1 MGVVASAHGRIEVDP
16 DVLINAGKRV
26 ESLGTQLAML
36 SDSLGA
42 ALGGGIASG
51 ADTAGLS
58 FGLQYGRIADDF
70 AKTLAMAANSY
81 LGVGRMLQATGYN
94 YRNADAASTIGGQG
108 PTGGVGPA
116 PAEKV
121 AADLPTGP
129 NGVMVPP
136 PGKWY
141 LVEPLLQ
148 ALPGLGLI
156 AGTAMSWPSGHSAMM
171 NVLAAQWRNFSTGF
185 AIFQSELNALK
196 PAVAAQHIPEGDK
209 ISEAFD
215 NLGTAMSH
223 LTDTA
228 TTTAQ
233 KISDFAKQVQQV
245 QDAIRRL
252 LDRLSLSGL
261 WDTVTDFFTGDGMK
275 VLREVARD
283 VSTVLGNFQRQVE
296 GIVGLLTELKEV
308 ISDAADAFQKWI
320 RPVLVA
326 QFGDDV
332 GNFLADAVTL
342 YTDFQVGVANG
353 LINTVS
359 GVVSMADPA
368 MWQGLAEKAWEVA
381 NDPSKAPG
389 VLAEMG
395 KQFIALDQWKGDHPG
410 RGAGEAAFNIGSLFV
425 PGGAL
430 SKTGSVAKSL
440 NMTRRVLE
448 EGRLPKLREIGEWSR
463 GAPKFDGVGDLPG
476 GQGIPDVPEIR
487 PGAVPDSLIGPTAPH
502 GIDAPTTPRGLDSPH
517 GPAGPPDP
525 PGPQSTP
532 GGSHQGGGGNPPP
545 DPPGRSVPPSP
556 ADSGPSRVDGP
567 ASQPPSPP
575 SHTPGPTSHTP
586 EPSPSAPEAPPR
598 APEASPPAE
607 THGPA
612 GAPETPR
619 APEPSMHAPEAGSH
633 APETGSHAPE
643 VRENSTPGGNEPP
656 AASHPPVEHQPTV
669 DQPRAH
675 EPAAHQST
683 PSEPV
688 ETSPVSTPAGQHP
701 AAPTP
706 MVGGMPMGPHVAGP
720 VHAAADHS
728 PAARTSTPDASPR
741 APETRLAEARS
752 TETRSPQAN
761 SLSNSGAGPAVERS
775 PSAPVKASA
784 TPPESAPAREPLRPT
799 PESPAARSED
809 HSIPPRD
816 QTPSAAAEHPVDPT
830 GSSHDPGPGN
840 GPGHPDQS
848 GPVGNPANDR
858 IYGPH
863 QLDHVEDPAYQR
875 AVEDA
880 LRDSQGNYVRHADPR
895 TNDYGNL
902 INDGGP
908 TVDGRSN
915 NCLDCSLSA
924 LSSFRGE
931 PTVSAPRYL
940 DELPDGSIDRQSGER
955 NGLNRAQNWL
965 GNGLLEFP
973 GHKLVDQFDLL
984 HQYIDQLGPGSAAL
998 VVNGWHARDLIS
1010 GEYLF
1015 DTHGNPITSGSHATV
1030 IVHPESGGGPVWWDP
1045 QQGLTSDR
1053 PPAWMVDQSTYLNF
1067 TPIEPSQGVP
1077 HAGIGDQGTGAGVSG
1092 RDVSEPDL
1100 SRATVSTRMDS
1111 DESAFPG
1118 ADGFGPGSGTGAVGD
1133 RFGDGDRLPVPEL
1146 VGDDGGRGVHDV
1158 QGDGVQPGGEPDLSA
1173 SVGDHDS
1180 THTGGHGDD
1189 RVSVDGDVTEQ
1200 SPRTDA
1206 GTSLD
1211 DREANGPVRSEGSAV
1226 ESGGLTREMDEP
1238 AESGRVA
1245 GDGHH
1250 LSVGE
1255 HNDGGVA
1262 DQGTGTGIPGTD
1274 VTNRDI
1280 PGAPN
1285 PEGMGADRSSGT
1297 HPAESLDHREADSG
1311 SRAERV
1317 AGERGDVAR
1326 GVAEPTEPRSVA
1338 GGGDDRG
1345 VGGNGSPGA
1354 ADAVGSNHEHNRS
1367 DPASTAEGDQPD
1379 HGHAPDT
1386 TTDHDNGH
1394 RPDNLD
1400 EFRIEGGQ
1408 PGARYVELA
1417 DGSHHRV
1424 WASNEQLSSQDSR
1437 FAAADAWLA
1446 ERGLRRADIQPL
1458 LVQPADWLNSAQ
1470 RELVYSFRHQ
1480 FSEVGS
1486 GEALQKVI
1494 DSRQA
1499 DSRLDDGPKRYPPDA
1514 TGGSVSVA
1522 RDTHELNT
1530 PDRIYDGLAL
1540 EYEDTPFHPQK
1551 PVVAMRFTV
1560 DDGVPIHLPDEQ
1572 LSQLTGYGPS
1582 FDPGYPY
1589 PFTGTGFTASES
1601 FTVPEYFLPA
1611 GTTMNPGAEMYR
1623 IATDGSE
1630 ELIAVLGPN
1639 QEWIG
1644 VVSDG

>member
-81 LGVGRMLQATGYN
+81 LGVGRMLQATGHN

-108 PTGGVGPA
+108 PSGGVGPA

-148 ALPGLGLI
+148 VLPGLGLI

-209 ISEAFD
+209 IAEAFD
-215 NLGTAMSH
+215 NLGTAMSY

-296 GIVGLLTELKEV
+296 GIVGLLNELKEV

-368 MWQGLAEKAWEVA
+368 TWKGMAEKAWEVA

-448 EGRLPKLREIGEWSR
+448 EGRLPKLHEIGEWSC

-476 GQGIPDVPEIR
+476 GQGIPDVPEVR

-545 DPPGRSVPPSP
+545 DPPGRSVPPSA
-556 ADSGPSRVDGP
+556 ADSGPGRVDGP
-567 ASQPPSPP
+567 ASQPPGPP
-575 SHTPGPTSHTP
+575 SHTPGPTPHTP
-586 EPSPSAPEAPPR
+586 EPSPSAPEASPR
-598 APEASPPAE
+598 APEASPPAASPPPE

-612 GAPETPR
+612 GDPETPR
-619 APEPSMHAPEAGSH
+619 APEPSTHAPEAGSH
-633 APETGSHAPE
+633 APESGSHTTE
-643 VRENSTPGGNEPP
+643 IRETSTPGGHEPP
-656 AASHPPVEHQPTV
+656 AVSHPPVEHQPTV
-669 DQPRAH
+669 DQPRAQ
-675 EPAAHQST
+675 EPAAHQPST
-683 PSEPV
+683 HESVNTTPAP
-688 ETSPVSTPAGQHP
+688 TPAGQHP
-701 AAPTP
+701 AAPAP

-720 VHAAADHS
+720 VHTAADHS
-728 PAARTSTPDASPR
+728 PAARTSTPDASAR
-741 APETRLAEARS
+741 APETRSPEARS
-752 TETRSPQAN
+752 TETRAPQTNSP
-761 SLSNSGAGPAVERS
+761 SNSGAGPSAERS

-784 TPPESAPAREPLRPT
+784 APPESAPAREPLRPT

-816 QTPSAAAEHPVDPT
+816 ETPSAAAEHPVDPA
-830 GSSHDPGPGN
+830 GSSHDPGTGN
-840 GPGHPDQS
+840 GPAQPEHS

-875 AVEDA
+875 AVEDS
-880 LRDSQGNYVRHADPR
+880 LRDSQGDYVRHADPR

-908 TVDGRSN
+908 EVNGRSN

-924 LSSFRGE
+924 LSSFHGD
-931 PTVSAPRYL
+931 PTVAAPRFP
-940 DELPDGSIDRQSGER
+940 DKLPDGTIDTRSGE
-955 NGLNRAQNWL
+955 
-965 GNGLLEFP
+965 GNGLRRAETWLGRPLLEF
-973 GHKLVDQFDLL
+973 HDMELVDQFDAL
-984 HQYIDQLGPGSAAL
+984 HRYISDLGPGSSAL
-998 VVNGWHARDLIS
+998 VVNGWHARDPYT
-1010 GEYLF
+1010 GEYLNHP
-1015 DTHGNPITSGSHATV
+1015 DGKPVTDGSHATV
-1030 IVHPESGGGPVWWDP
+1030 IVHPEGSSGPVWWDP
-1045 QQGLTSDR
+1045 QQGVTSDR
-1053 PPAWMVDQSTYLNF
+1053 PPSWMVDQSSYLHF
-1067 TPIEPSQGVP
+1067 TPIEPSRGV
-1077 HAGIGDQGTGAGVSG
+1077 HDGGIGDQGAGAGI
-1092 RDVSEPDL
+1092 
-1100 SRATVSTRMDS
+1100 
-1111 DESAFPG
+1111 PG
-1118 ADGFGPGSGTGAVGD
+1118 ADVTIRDIPGAADPQGVGGDQSAFSGTDGLGSSSGPGSAGD
-1133 RFGDGDRLPVPEL
+1133 RFGDGDHLSVPEL

-1158 QGDGVQPGGEPDLSA
+1158 QGDGIQPGREPDLPA
-1173 SVGDHDS
+1173 SVTDHDPAG
-1180 THTGGHGDD
+1180 TGGRADH
-1189 RVSVDGDVTEQ
+1189 R
-1200 SPRTDA
+1200 
-1206 GTSLD
+1206 
-1211 DREANGPVRSEGSAV
+1211 
-1226 ESGGLTREMDEP
+1226 
-1238 AESGRVA
+1238 
-1245 GDGHH
+1245 
-1250 LSVGE
+1250 LSD
-1255 HNDGGVA
+1255 DGGVA
-1262 DQGTGTGIPGTD
+1262 D
-1274 VTNRDI
+1274 
-1280 PGAPN
+1280 
-1285 PEGMGADRSSGT
+1285 RSPDT

-1326 GVAEPTEPRSVA
+1326 GVDEPAEPRGVA

-1345 VGGNGSPGA
+1345 VGGDAAGRSLVEAQADHEAGRDPSGDPHQGHTDPDGPTHEDRPGEHRADDASNHHDDSSPWEGPEGERAAELLPADDSGYRIQPRDCEFLGISPEQVEAWANREAPLGMTPTEFKQFSSSLYDALSRDGFAPQDLDVRLQGSSARFFSGEHKWLPTESELAAHPEAQARANTWFGDDDNRPLRRPFDSMYRLGLDDEPSDYDLQISSDAMVASCRHVWEANGSPDELIHPKYGFVNKDIFRA
-1354 ADAVGSNHEHNRS
+1354 LFPQLWEWAQDWSERTGRPVV
-1367 DPASTAEGDQPD
+1367 PALFSSSGP
-1379 HGHAPDT
+1379 PDT
-1386 TTDHDNGH
+1386 THTGVSSH
-1394 RPDNLD
+1394 
-1400 EFRIEGGQ
+1400 FR
-1408 PGARYVELA
+1408 
-1417 DGSHHRV
+1417 
-1424 WASNEQLSSQDSR
+1424 DS
-1437 FAAADAWLA
+1437 
-1446 ERGLRRADIQPL
+1446 
-1458 LVQPADWLNSAQ
+1458 DW
-1470 RELVYSFRHQ
+1470 
-1480 FSEVGS
+1480 
-1486 GEALQKVI
+1486 
-1494 DSRQA
+1494 
-1499 DSRLDDGPKRYPPDA
+1499 P
-1514 TGGSVSVA
+1514 
-1522 RDTHELNT
+1522 
-1530 PDRIYDGLAL
+1530 IY
-1540 EYEDTPFHPQK
+1540 
-1551 PVVAMRFTV
+1551 
-1560 DDGVPIHLPDEQ
+1560 
-1572 LSQLTGYGPS
+1572 
-1582 FDPGYPY
+1582 
-1589 PFTGTGFTASES
+1589 
-1601 FTVPEYFLPA
+1601 PA
-1611 GTTMNPGAEMYR
+1611 GREQP
-1623 IATDGSE
+1623 
-1630 ELIAVLGPN
+1630 
-1639 QEWIG
+1639 
-1644 VVSDG
+1644 